1 MKWLKKYQIFKESK
15 QESIYNNKNLIQE
28 ICISMVLLNNQF
40 LDNILDRGLKSR
52 YSENSGVFL
61 TDLKNLLLSKNRL
74 HLGYFNEDGKCVAD
88 NELSKVNNLFTNIE
102 FTIEQDW
109 EKLVNSRITARN
121 IIDKLLPDEK
131 LTSELISAIY
141 WLGPNKTKE
150 NSEDIVI
157 ELNNGKQFSFFLNKN
172 LSSQKS
178 SSFNTFADELIG
190 ENLDKLYN
198 EDYMKR
204 WDKLTM
210 EWVRIV
216 YENTNKN
223 IQAHI
228 EKFIDPKR
236 IDALGYYEYFDL
248 KHRDPRYKHLGEYIR
263 EFEKNILKFSDLMNE
278 IWKNKEMCFTD
289 KDKVFTE
296 WMETKVV
303 ILNSKIL
310 ENLLTTSLKDS
321 NSEEIK
327 KLEDGLKLATGTVKM
342 KFFKTIVDKMGC
354 LERSVYFLG
363 NNGNNFIHVPARD
376 FFRKFY
382 NDMDLKFD
390 YHVKFT
396 VSEEEEI
403 NDFKIKVILELD
415 SEVIIE
421 MFIIIKPTGGEL
433 SNKLTA
439 KYKFELSDS
448 FNYLINKKMNQN
460 L

>member
-1 MKWLKKYQIFKESK
+1 MIKKYLQFIKENKENSNV
-15 QESIYNNKNLIQE
+15 YNNKNIITE
-28 ICISMVLLNNQF
+28 ICVSMVLLNNSF

-52 YSENSGVFL
+52 YSENSEVFL

-131 LTSELISAIY
+131 LTPELISAIY
-141 WLGPNKTKE
+141 WLGPNKTKD

-157 ELNNGKQFSFFLNKN
+157 ELNDGRQFSFFLNKN

-190 ENLDKLYN
+190 DNLDKLYN
-198 EDYMKR
+198 EDYIKR
-204 WDKLTM
+204 WNKLTI

-216 YENTNKN
+216 YENANKN

-236 IDALGYYEYFDL
+236 IDALGHYEYFDL

-278 IWKNKEMCFTD
+278 IWKKKEICFID
-289 KDKVFTE
+289 KDKFFKE

-310 ENLLTTSLKDS
+310 ENLLTTSLKDGFP
-321 NSEEIK
+321 EDIK
-327 KLEDGLKLATGTVKM
+327 KIDNEFKLASGTIKM

-363 NNGNNFIHVPARD
+363 NNGNSFIHVPSRD

-382 NDMDLKFD
+382 DDMNLKFD

-396 VSEEEEI
+396 VSEEEEN
-403 NDFKIKVILELD
+403 NDFRIKVVLD
-415 SEVIIE
+415 MDDVVLLE
-421 MFIIIKPTGGEL
+421 MFIVIKPTGGEL

-439 KYKFELSDS
+439 KYKFDLVDN
-448 FNYLINKKMNQN
+448 FNYIVSQKYLK
-460 L
+460 